1 MDVNIN
7 NLGPIKKE
15 TSIEV
20 KPLTVFVGP
29 NNAGKTW
36 TAYTLSALFGSRS
49 WSEYV
54 KSYLS
59 NETRGIYPSLDNAI
73 IQLLDFGSAKINLI
87 DFYNEFGEYY
97 FNDLGLLEK
106 EWIQDFLGS
115 SNANFKDMEISVNL
129 KESNDQIV
137 QNITSYGMKA
147 SFFISKDGK
156 ALLNLLKEKNNP
168 DISFYTSN
176 SDISDNSSED
186 VDFKK
191 RVPKS
196 AIEDIIIS
204 NVFRIISRSVYFNI
218 YFFPS
223 ERIAFTDLIQLF
235 MRPSKIENMRSNKM
249 ENDSEIGTNID
260 EERNVSLIIS
270 DPIYGLISL
279 LGRTMH
285 EGSYSKR
292 QREIKENRNVETYLQ
307 LAEILQ
313 KEILQGNVDYSD
325 PEPNPARELLFRPLD
340 PKGMS
345 VDIPVASSMV
355 KELSPLVLYLRYLA
369 DKRNLLV
376 IDEPEMNLHPE
387 AQAKLIEFIVMLV
400 NSGIHVI
407 ITTHSPYI
415 VDHLINLMKAASLE
429 NLETIKD
436 KFYLKNSKAFISKDN
451 VSVYLFTDGTAK
463 SILEEDGFIE
473 WETFNQVS
481 QRILDLRMEL

>member
-49 WSEYV
+49 WSDYIN
-54 KSYLS
+54 SYLS
-59 NETRGIYPSLDNAI
+59 NEIRGIYPSLDNAI

-97 FNDLGLLEK
+97 FNDLGRLEK

-137 QNITSYGMKA
+137 QNITSYGLKA

-176 SDISDNSSED
+176 SDISDNSSAD

-191 RVPKS
+191 RVPKR

-235 MRPSKIENMRSNKM
+235 MRPSKIDNMRSNKM
-249 ENDSEIGTNID
+249 EKDSEIGTNID

-270 DPIYGLISL
+270 DPIFGLISL
-279 LGRTMH
+279 LDRTMH

-313 KEILQGNVDYSD
+313 KEILQGIVDYSD
-325 PEPNPARELLFRPLD
+325 PEPNPARELLFKPLD
-340 PKGMS
+340 PKGIS

-400 NSGIHVI
+400 NSGIQVI

-415 VDHLINLMKAASLE
+415 VDHLVNLMKAASLE
-429 NLETIKD
+429 NSETIKH

-451 VSVYLFTDGTAK
+451 VSVYLFADGTAK